1 MTIVLIVQPGLNRVI
16 DVIAD
21 DRINDQLMQ
30 DVRAGK
36 VEIVLL
42 NPEVLQKIDAEQR
55 RIGFLADADEM
66 ELLMHNRDDPPP
78 TEPTL
83 RVWDPN
89 APAT

>member
-21 DRINDQLMQ
+21 DQINDQLMQ
-30 DVRAGK
+30 DVKAGK

-55 RIGFLADADEM
+55 RIGFLADADAM
-66 ELLMHNRDDPPP
+66 ELLMHNRDDPP
-78 TEPTL
+78 TIEPTL
-83 RVWDPN
+83 RVWNPN
-89 APAT
+89 APVT